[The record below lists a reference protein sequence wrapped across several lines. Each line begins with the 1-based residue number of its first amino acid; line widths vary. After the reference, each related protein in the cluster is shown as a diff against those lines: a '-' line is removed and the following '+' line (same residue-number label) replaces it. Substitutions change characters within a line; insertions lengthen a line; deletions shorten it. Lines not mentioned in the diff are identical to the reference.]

1 MNPVYYRG
9 AVARL
14 SRRGLIMAQSD
25 FRYGLADKVRT
36 VGFVLMLLLF
46 GCELVVLGQ
55 TQEPAAKA
63 TVTDAEVEA
72 ETPLATVEIDGNDLF
87 SVRGVSVLSAA
98 QRASAIAGRIKAVAA
113 DPKISPSDIRAV
125 DTEVGTAIF
134 AGSQRLMVVFDADA
148 KQTFL
153 PRSALA
159 ELIVNKIQNAVTE
172 YRQARSRET
181 LIKSVSLALVA
192 TAVLFAIIAFIMW
205 LSRGLKMIVERR
217 YRRRIQAVGIQ
228 SFQVVRAEQIWNFV
242 QRLIKAGRLLL
253 ILAVC
258 LGYLNFV
265 LARFP
270 WTRAT
275 AHQMRSY
282 IVRPLETMAKGI
294 ADHIPSIIFL
304 VILYFVTRAT
314 LKLVHKFF
322 DALRSGEV
330 KLTGFEADWSES
342 TYKLIRLGVVVLALV
357 VAYPYIPGGRSE
369 AFKGISIFIGL
380 VFSLGSSSAIANLI
394 AGYTMTYRRAFR
406 IGDRVKIGDTIGD
419 VIEMR
424 LQVTHL
430 KTVKNEEVIIPNSAI
445 LNNEVVNFSS
455 LAQKRGLILHTT
467 VGIGYET
474 PWRQVEAMLLL
485 AAERT
490 PGIMKDPSP
499 FVLQK
504 ALGDFAVTYEINVYC
519 DNARAMAATY
529 TALHRNV
536 LDLFNEYGV
545 QIMTPAYEGDPE
557 VPKLVPKEQWFSAPA
572 KSVES
577 VR

>member
-1 MNPVYYRG
+1 MLFCC
-9 AVARL
+9 L
-14 SRRGLIMAQSD
+14 SI
-25 FRYGLADKVRT
+25 V
-36 VGFVLMLLLF
+36 
-46 GCELVVLGQ
+46 GQ
-55 TQEPAAKA
+55 TQEPAARA
-63 TVTDAEVEA
+63 TIADSDVEA
-72 ETPLATVEIDGNDLF
+72 ETPTAPVEIDGNTLF
-87 SVRGVSVLSAA
+87 SIRGNSVLPVS
-98 QRASAIAGRIKAVAA
+98 QRASAIAGRIKAVAS
-113 DPKISPSDIRAV
+113 DPNISPADIRV
-125 DTEVGTAIF
+125 VETEFGSAIL
-134 AGSQRLMVVFDADA
+134 AGAERLMVVFDSDA
-148 KQTFL
+148 KQASL

-159 ELIVNKIQNAVTE
+159 ELIVAKIQNAVSE
-172 YRQARSRET
+172 YRQARSRDA
-181 LIKSVSLALVA
+181 LVKSVSLALVA
-192 TAVLFAIIAFIMW
+192 TLGLLAIIAFIFW
-205 LSRGLKMIVERR
+205 LSRGLNVIVERR
-217 YRRRIQAVGIQ
+217 YHRRIQAVGIQ

-242 QRLIKAGRLLL
+242 QRLITTGRLLL
-253 ILAVC
+253 ILAFSFI
-258 LGYLNFV
+258 YLSFT

-275 AHQMRSY
+275 AHRMRGFIIS
-282 IVRPLETMAKGI
+282 PLQTMANGVV
-294 ADHIPSIIFL
+294 AHIPSIIFL
-304 VILYFVTRAT
+304 IILYFVTRAT
-314 LKLVHKFF
+314 LKLIHKFF
-322 DALRSGEV
+322 DALRAGEV
-330 KLTGFEADWSES
+330 RITGFEADWSES

-406 IGDRVKIGDTIGD
+406 IGDRVKIGDTTGD

-455 LAQKRGLILHTT
+455 LAQQRGLILHTT

-490 PGIMKDPSP
+490 PGIMKEPPP

-504 ALGDFAVTYEINVYC
+504 GLGDFSVTYEINVYC
-519 DNARAMAATY
+519 DNPKAMAATY

-536 LDLFNEYGV
+536 LDIFNEYGV
-545 QIMTPAYEGDPE
+545 QIMTPAYENDPDA
-557 VPKLVPKEQWFSAPA
+557 PKVVPKEQWFSAPA
-572 KSVES
+572 KSAES
-577 VR
+577 VKATV